1 VRRFQ
6 RTALS
11 ILILGVPL
19 LFPAL
24 AGASTGAFKV
34 TTSPNQGTSNN
45 ELLGVAATSAG
56 NVWSVGYEQVGAGE
70 GYYYYPAIAHW
81 NGSSWGGVPGAQG
94 YGQGYLFGV
103 AAPSATSVWAVG
115 DKNGLSFAEK
125 WNGTTW
131 QQVSTPNVGTSN
143 NTFQATAANS
153 GNVWAVGEWYRSTP
167 PYQAQTL
174 AEECVACG

>member
-34 TTSPNQGTSNN
+34 TTNPNQGTSNN

-81 NGSSWGGVPGAQG
+81 NGSSWGGVPGGRATVRATCSG
-94 YGQGYLFGV
+94 SPRRRPRASG
-103 AAPSATSVWAVG
+103 PSATRTV
-115 DKNGLSFAEK
+115 
-125 WNGTTW
+125 
-131 QQVSTPNVGTSN
+131 
-143 NTFQATAANS
+143 
-153 GNVWAVGEWYRSTP
+153 
-167 PYQAQTL
+167 
-174 AEECVACG
+174 